1 MKKLFVGLLGL
12 IFCMPGYAASVV
24 ASVNG
29 APITDADVTA
39 RVSLM
44 NKQGQTST
52 DNRRIALQNI
62 IDDSVKIAYAQ
73 NFGAVPDDETVDAEL
88 KKMNLG
94 EMSATERAMAE
105 SALRAEIAWQI
116 VVARTILPTVEIT
129 DSDIANMRNEI
140 AREQGLPIEMTIV
153 RLVDIPADVAAKL
166 TKPKSCD
173 DAMQMARNLGG
184 APQKFTAVQYE
195 LAADIRDRV
204 VELAKLTWSPVV
216 DRSVLLVCD
225 TRRTDEYGK
234 LDDTIEQNAKFKQ
247 AMPILFNFT
256 DAELVEYVTQ
266 MGQPRFRAK
275 QIRDWLNRGA
285 PDFLSMKNL
294 PDTLRRDLDAVA
306 QTLPV
311 RVVKK
316 LESSDGQTTK
326 FLLELGDGEQIE
338 CVLMRTSYGNSVCVS
353 SQAGCAMGCKFCAS
367 TLLGLKRNLTV
378 NEIYSQILVAQWELR
393 NDHSSPRP
401 IRPNGDANN
410 GDVSHIVV
418 MGTGEPL
425 QNVENVIG
433 FIERANSDM
442 GIGWRKITVSTCG
455 IVPGIRALTEWG
467 RPINLAIS
475 LHAPTDELRSQI
487 MPINNKYHL
496 GTVLDAAFEF
506 SGLHNRQLMIEYIL
520 LAVRGENGEPVLL
533 NCTPEYAEKLSDLLR
548 SKNCM
553 VNLIPWNAVDE
564 RDFVSP
570 SGNAVHRFQDI
581 LIKNGIHTRI
591 RRERGNDIGSACGQ
605 LRLNNKK

>member
-1 MKKLFVGLLGL
+1 MANGIKKGKDFYMKKLFVGLLGL

-73 NFGAVPDDETVDAEL
+73 NFGAVPDDETVDTEL

-105 SALRAEIAWQI
+105 SALRAEIAWQV

-173 DAMQMARNLGG
+173 DAMQMARDLGG

-204 VELAKLTWSPVV
+204 VGLAKLTWSPVV

-234 LDDTIEQNAKFKQ
+234 LDDAIEQNAKFKQ
-247 AMPILFNFT
+247 AMFIADQQL
-256 DAELVEYVTQ
+256 
-266 MGQPRFRAK
+266 K
-275 QIRDWLNRGA
+275 Q
-285 PDFLSMKNL
+285 
-294 PDTLRRDLDAVA
+294 LRRKAV
-306 QTLPV
+306 
-311 RVVKK
+311 VVIN
-316 LESSDGQTTK
+316 DDRY
-326 FLLELGDGEQIE
+326 EL
-338 CVLMRTSYGNSVCVS
+338 
-353 SQAGCAMGCKFCAS
+353 
-367 TLLGLKRNLTV
+367 
-378 NEIYSQILVAQWELR
+378 
-393 NDHSSPRP
+393 
-401 IRPNGDANN
+401 
-410 GDVSHIVV
+410 
-418 MGTGEPL
+418 
-425 QNVENVIG
+425 
-433 FIERANSDM
+433 
-442 GIGWRKITVSTCG
+442 
-455 IVPGIRALTEWG
+455 
-467 RPINLAIS
+467 
-475 LHAPTDELRSQI
+475 
-487 MPINNKYHL
+487 
-496 GTVLDAAFEF
+496 
-506 SGLHNRQLMIEYIL
+506 
-520 LAVRGENGEPVLL
+520 
-533 NCTPEYAEKLSDLLR
+533 
-548 SKNCM
+548 
-553 VNLIPWNAVDE
+553 
-564 RDFVSP
+564 
-570 SGNAVHRFQDI
+570 
-581 LIKNGIHTRI
+581 
-591 RRERGNDIGSACGQ
+591 
-605 LRLNNKK
+605 